1 MIFYKKAFDE
11 FIKKDNFL
19 NYAILSEKIGDE
31 YLKINN
37 VITALN
43 YYKNAQKNYLNMDI
57 DKYIN
62 ITIIKII
69 PSYIEN
75 NNIKNIG
82 KSYYEIA
89 KLYKDNIHNTQINEY
104 FKQAIIYL
112 EIEKSNELL
121 SCYIDFTYFLLE
133 CGNIDNAIYNLKKI
147 ISQMSESNLLLYRI
161 NTYIFLYLLCIMAK
175 DDIILLRQELNKYC
189 ELIYR
194 FINYPGNKF
203 IEQLIIT
210 YENNNIENFIDL
222 IYEYDKIYKLKP
234 LEVKLLLIVKNK
246 LILINKINLS

>member
-82 KSYYEIA
+82 KSY
-89 KLYKDNIHNTQINEY
+89 
-104 FKQAIIYL
+104 
-112 EIEKSNELL
+112 
-121 SCYIDFTYFLLE
+121 
-133 CGNIDNAIYNLKKI
+133 
-147 ISQMSESNLLLYRI
+147 
-161 NTYIFLYLLCIMAK
+161 
-175 DDIILLRQELNKYC
+175 
-189 ELIYR
+189 
-194 FINYPGNKF
+194 
-203 IEQLIIT
+203 
-210 YENNNIENFIDL
+210 
-222 IYEYDKIYKLKP
+222 
-234 LEVKLLLIVKNK
+234 
-246 LILINKINLS
+246 